1 MTTSLTALHRVLAA
15 SQEWS
20 VVASQAAPRVVLAT
34 GSRVLTCS
42 SDNDVTVHCIH
53 VDS

>member
-20 VVASQAAPRVVLAT
+20 VVASQSAPRVVLAT
-34 GSRVLTCS
+34 GSSVLTCS
-42 SDNDVTVHCIH
+42 NVHDVTVLCR
-53 VDS
+53 

>member
-34 GSRVLTCS
+34 GSSVLTC
-42 SDNDVTVHCIH
+42 VVMVITVLCNTYY
-53 VDS
+53 

>member
-20 VVASQAAPRVVLAT
+20 VVASQAAPRVLLAT
-34 GSRVLTCS
+34 GSKVLTWGHN
-42 SDNDVTVHCIH
+42 ND
-53 VDS
+53 DGL

>member
-20 VVASQAAPRVVLAT
+20 VVASQSAPRVVLAT
-34 GSRVLTCS
+34 GSSVLTC
-42 SDNDVTVHCIH
+42 VVMLITVLCNTYY
-53 VDS
+53 